1 MNKEKLKTL
10 LEKLIATWENAV
22 VEFKEVN
29 DGYSFKEIGKYF
41 SALANE
47 ANLRDIEIAW
57 LVFGVNNKNRK
68 ITTTDFY
75 KGKILEGIKVHI
87 SNGTEPNITFRNIY
101 EYFTENNGRV
111 ILFEIP
117 AAPRGI
123 PISWNG

>member
-1 MNKEKLKTL
+1 MNK
-10 LEKLIATWENAV
+10 EKLIATWENAV